1 MWCKFGKGRNSE
13 YICLWF
19 VIIDLFQLLSFFFF
33 FIRKIFIL
41 GHSSKRRDHSMK
53 MAKI

>member
-19 VIIDLFQLLSFFFF
+19 VIIDLFQSLSFFF

-41 GHSSKRRDHSMK
+41 G
-53 MAKI
+53 AFIEALGPLNENG